1 LVLRRSAEIDR
12 PVRLARKLK
21 EFGLRLSEAH
31 KALNRIVADEPVELT
46 LGGADRATIIAELA
60 EFGVAAE

>member
-1 LVLRRSAEIDR
+1 M
-12 PVRLARKLK
+12 
-21 EFGLRLSEAH
+21 SEAH